1 MAVQTKQPFETPLP
15 DNPKLNLSYSG
26 EFMIVLNIEPVCLRV
41 SPRNTCSVTCNI
53 SFALFVV
60 MDLLGKNGRMGLY
73 ARSFCSPRFC
83 LFETSSSIM
92 SRNVSSSSA
101 LTWFWG
107 RGTQASTLFSSSC
120 ALKPH
125 QEASGRICM
134 VASNNME
141 QKKINAASFYTM
153 CLPPI
158 KICL

>member
-1 MAVQTKQPFETPLP
+1 MCP
-15 DNPKLNLSYSG
+15 
-26 EFMIVLNIEPVCLRV
+26 RV
-41 SPRNTCSVTCNI
+41 SPPNTCSVTCNI

-73 ARSFCSPRFC
+73 ACSFCSPRFC

-125 QEASGRICM
+125 QEASGRICV
-134 VASNNME
+134 VASNKME

-153 CLPPI
+153 CLMFTSNKDMSLAP
-158 KICL
+158 C